1 MEVEKSPRLKPT
13 KFQQDQEMSG
23 LKTKRPETRQPP
35 IIMIN
40 GEEQELQVNQ
50 NGSMRENSDSDS
62 EGDSDYEEDSSDE
75 LI

>member
-1 MEVEKSPRLKPT
+1 
-13 KFQQDQEMSG
+13 MSG
-23 LKTKRPETRQPP
+23 LKTKRPENRQPP

-40 GEEQELQVNQ
+40 GAEQELQVNQ

-75 LI
+75 LM

>member
-1 MEVEKSPRLKPT
+1 
-13 KFQQDQEMSG
+13 MSY

-40 GEEQELQVNQ
+40 GAEQELQVNQ